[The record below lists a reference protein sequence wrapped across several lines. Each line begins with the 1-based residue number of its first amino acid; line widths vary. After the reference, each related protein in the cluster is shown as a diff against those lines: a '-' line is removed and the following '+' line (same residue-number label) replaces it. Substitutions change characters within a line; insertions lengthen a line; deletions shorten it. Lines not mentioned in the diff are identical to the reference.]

1 MTNLQLYPKNLNLI
15 KYVEDNVDFLTALNS
30 RLFESELNRPLQP

>member
-1 MTNLQLYPKNLNLI
+1 MTDLQLYPKNLNLI
-15 KYVEDNVDFLTALNS
+15 KYVEDNIDFLTTLNS